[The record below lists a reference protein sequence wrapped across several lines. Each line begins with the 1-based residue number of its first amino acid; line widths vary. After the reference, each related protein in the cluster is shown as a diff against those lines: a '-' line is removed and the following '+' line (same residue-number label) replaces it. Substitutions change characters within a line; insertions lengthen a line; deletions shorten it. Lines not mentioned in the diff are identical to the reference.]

1 MSGNRGVVYTGPG
14 QVEIADLESVEND
27 HTVAEAGANALT

>member
-14 QVEIADLESVEND
+14 KVEIADLDYS
-27 HTVAEAGANALT
+27 EAGANALT

>member
-1 MSGNRGVVYTGPG
+1 MSGNRGVVYTPG